1 MRKGEDRAK
10 ASVQRLWS
18 PPPPFR
24 RAPGHIPEA
33 HLGEGQCEPG
43 AEGCRGWGRLARIGE
58 GRVWRREGSLGP
70 ARLRGDPESTEEVSA
85 AGGSPWARLSSR
97 WSSWLCLQPRATP
110 TPPEAR
116 ALQPAAH
123 SL

>member
-1 MRKGEDRAK
+1 M
-10 ASVQRLWS
+10 
-18 PPPPFR
+18 
-24 RAPGHIPEA
+24 
-33 HLGEGQCEPG
+33 
-43 AEGCRGWGRLARIGE
+43 
-58 GRVWRREGSLGP
+58 SLGP
-70 ARLRGDPESTEEVSA
+70 KAAGAGPVGQDRRRAGLEEGGKPGPGRLRGDPESTEEVSA